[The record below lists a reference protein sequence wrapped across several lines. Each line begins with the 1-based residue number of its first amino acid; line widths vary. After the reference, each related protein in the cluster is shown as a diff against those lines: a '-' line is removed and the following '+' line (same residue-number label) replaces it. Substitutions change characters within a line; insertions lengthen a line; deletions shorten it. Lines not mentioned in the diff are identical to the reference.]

1 MAEIVSHSL
10 KSLWETIVRVVDP
23 VMMLDIVLVTSCD
36 VHPIN
41 QSVWDPKKMI
51 SNRALLV
58 ANRVSHCG
66 RNRLTF
72 FKIPLG
78 NYCQGSLPWFNTKY
92 CSSDQK

>member
-1 MAEIVSHSL
+1 MAENFSHSF
-10 KSLWETIVRVVDP
+10 KSFWETIVKVVDP
-23 VMMLDIVLVTSCD
+23 VKMLDIVLGTSCD
-36 VHPIN
+36 VPPIN

-72 FKIPLG
+72 FKITLG
-78 NYCQGSLPWFNTKY
+78 NYCQGS
-92 CSSDQK
+92 

>member
-1 MAEIVSHSL
+1 VAEIVSHSL

-36 VHPIN
+36 VPPIN

-51 SNRALLV
+51 SNMALLV

-66 RNRLTF
+66 GNCLTF
-72 FKIPLG
+72 FKITLG
-78 NYCQGSLPWFNTKY
+78 NYCQGS
-92 CSSDQK
+92 